1 MGNKKQEFGKWGEQ
15 EAADY
20 LLRKG
25 YSILG
30 KNIRTPHGEI
40 DILASLDQILIF
52 IEVKTRGSTTFGNPE
67 IAIDAR
73 KLRHMEQSA
82 LFYVQKI
89 DYAGTWQCDAIAI
102 LKSESQPIEIVHFE
116 NVIS

>member
-1 MGNKKQEFGKWGEQ
+1 MGNKKQELGKWGEQ
-15 EAADY
+15 EAYDY

-25 YSILG
+25 YKILG
-30 KNIRTPHGEI
+30 RNIRTPHGEI

-52 IEVKTRGSTTFGNPE
+52 VEVKTRGSTAFGNPE

-73 KLRHMEQSA
+73 KLNHMESSA
-82 LFYVQKI
+82 SFYVQKS
-89 DYAGTWQCDAIAI
+89 DYSGTWQCDAIAI
-102 LKSESQPIEIVHFE
+102 LKSDSQPVEIVHFE